1 MDYKKIKSEHIK
13 FILIESINDDIQG
26 MYELFNSVKKVYPEF
41 EIQNEAEFVS
51 GKILSELIKENYVR
65 ILKITN
71 PKFEK
76 IESIENSIA
85 QKIVLDKINW
95 IEYQNDWIYGVESVN
110 LEESIALENKLYEK
124 LKTLNKTL

>member
-65 ILKITN
+65 ILKI
-71 PKFEK
+71 K
-76 IESIENSIA
+76 
-85 QKIVLDKINW
+85 Q
-95 IEYQNDWIYGVESVN
+95 
-110 LEESIALENKLYEK
+110 ALICSLA
-124 LKTLNKTL
+124 